1 MWRLTCLLL
10 LLSGSATHVAAQFV
24 TSGNIRY
31 ERKVNLH
38 RQYDDELSDWM
49 KRNTPRIQTASFA
62 LAFNEAKSSYT
73 ADKENTQASS
83 PWSPGVATGLDN
95 NVYQDYKAKTVTAT
109 KQVYEQRFII
119 RDSVRKVTWRILK
132 EERNIAGYQ
141 CRKAVTRI
149 CDSVY
154 VVAFYAYD
162 IPVSGGPEQFGGL
175 PGMILELA
183 VPRLYATWVATKV
196 ESVPVAEKDIKT
208 VSGKGKTVS
217 RTQLMQELSGN
228 STIKARVGARGVWW
242 NSL

>member
-1 MWRLTCLLL
+1 MRRLIFLLPLLL
-10 LLSGSATHVAAQFV
+10 FVAHNATAQFV
-24 TSGNIRY
+24 TSGAISY
-31 ERKVNLH
+31 ERKVNLP
-38 RQYDDELSDWM
+38 RQYDDEVPEWM
-49 KRNTPRIQTASFA
+49 KRNMPKVQATSFA
-62 LAFNEAKSSYT
+62 LAFTEAKSSYMP
-73 ADKENTQASS
+73 DKENNQASGQ
-83 PWSPGVATGLDN
+83 WLAPGQDN
-95 NVYQDYKAKTVTAT
+95 SVYQDYRGKTITAS

-119 RDSVRKVTWRILK
+119 RDSARRLTWRILK
-132 EERNIAGYQ
+132 EERTIAGYQ

-196 ESVPVAEKDIKT
+196 ESKALGDGDIKP
-208 VSGKGKTVS
+208 VSGKGKTVN
-217 RTQLMQELSGN
+217 RTQMMREISG
-228 STIKARVGARGVWW
+228 SAAAKGKMGIKALWW

>member
-1 MWRLTCLLL
+1 MRRLTLFLLL
-10 LLSGSATHVAAQFV
+10 LTGIAGNARGQFV
-24 TSGNIRY
+24 TSGNISY

-38 RQYDDELSDWM
+38 RQYDEEPPDWV
-49 KRNTPRIQTASFA
+49 KRYVPKMQTATFA
-62 LAFNEAKSSYT
+62 MAFNEAKSSYT
-73 ADKENTQASS
+73 ADKENSQSTS

-95 NVYQDYKAKTVTAT
+95 NVYQDYKSKTVAAT
-109 KQVYEQRFII
+109 KQIFEQRFIV
-119 RDSVRKVTWRILK
+119 RDSARKVSWRILK
-132 EERNIAGYQ
+132 EERTIAGYQ

-183 VPRLYATWVATKV
+183 VPRLYATWVATNV
-196 ESVPVAEKDIKT
+196 ESVAVTDKDIKT
-208 VSGKGKTVS
+208 ISGKGKSVN
-217 RTQLMQELSGN
+217 RAQLMQELSGN
-228 STIKARVGARGVWW
+228 STVKSRVGERGLWW